1 MGQNLWSCTQ
11 ENEEFVVLIDLVSD
25 KQGKMF
31 PRICENDPCYC
42 NKYCSE
48 LSDQNTDCLDLTW
61 TFYHLR
67 ISPIVVFGH

>member
-1 MGQNLWSCTQ
+1 MGQNLWSYTQ

-48 LSDQNTDCLDLTW
+48 LLTKILAVW
-61 TFYHLR
+61 T
-67 ISPIVVFGH
+67 